1 MIAPEH
7 IQKLIELCDKAVKDL
22 AAFDNGVDYQK
33 LQISRTFATLCTPLI
48 ASDDLIPGLRQSIDP
63 IELYT
68 VKSSVFKLL
77 RANTYSKGGA
87 RGEFEPAVLSVK
99 SMLLS
104 YQASLPQQGK
114 PRSGTWT
121 VFYSWQS
128 TLPNSTNRGFIR
140 TSLDKA
146 VAEINRETVVEDS
159 VRVDSDASGRP
170 GSPKIFDTI
179 LDKISSCD
187 VFVADVSLVSS
198 KQSNSNVMVE
208 LGYALSKLGPDGIV
222 MVCNTAFGEIADL
235 PFDLGFNLVIPYTCP
250 EGEADKATIRAG
262 FARKLKAAIEGVCA
276 AA

>member
-7 IQKLIELCDKAVKDL
+7 LPSLIDLCDKAVTDL
-22 AAFDNGVDYQK
+22 AAFDSGVDYQK

-48 ASDDLIPGLRQSIDP
+48 ANDDLIPELRRSVEP
-63 IELYT
+63 IELYA
-68 VKSSVFKLL
+68 VKNSVFKLL
-77 RANTYSKGGA
+77 RAHTYSKGTA

-99 SMLLS
+99 SLLLS

-114 PRSGTWT
+114 LRSGAWT

-159 VRVDSDASGRP
+159 VRIDSDTNGRP
-170 GSPKIFDTI
+170 GSPKIFETI

-187 VFVADVSLVSS
+187 VFVADVTLVSG

-208 LGYALSKLGPDGIV
+208 LGYALSKLGPEGIV

-235 PFDLGFNLVIPYTCP
+235 PFDLGFNRVIPYACA
-250 EGEADKATIRAG
+250 EGESDKATIRAD